1 MPEMD
6 GYQVCELLKS
16 DERLS
21 DVPVIF
27 LTALNTLD
35 DKLRGFRCGGAD
47 YVSKPFQIEEVQ
59 ARVQTHI
66 QLRRLQRAIETDNN
80 RLQTLVS
87 AQVKKIADA
96 QMETI
101 FAIAR
106 LAEARDDETG
116 RHLERIQ
123 TFCGLL
129 ATGMSERPRH
139 RDVIDSVWIQNLVH
153 ASPLHDIG
161 KVAIPDRILMKPGR
175 LSPDEYEIMKTHA
188 ALGAGTLRKVHER
201 YPDNQFIGMGIRIAQ
216 HHHEWWNGAGYP
228 DGLAGETIPLC
239 ARILSVADCYDAI
252 RSKRCYKPAMP
263 HEDAC
268 AIICRES
275 GTHFDPHIVAV
286 FGECRD
292 AYRQAWDRLGDGGN
306 SGSGG

>member
-1 MPEMD
+1 
-6 GYQVCELLKS
+6 
-16 DERLS
+16 
-21 DVPVIF
+21 
-27 LTALNTLD
+27 
-35 DKLRGFRCGGAD
+35 
-47 YVSKPFQIEEVQ
+47 
-59 ARVQTHI
+59 
-66 QLRRLQRAIETDNN
+66 
-80 RLQTLVS
+80 
-87 AQVKKIADA
+87 
-96 QMETI
+96 
-101 FAIAR
+101 
-106 LAEARDDETG
+106 
-116 RHLERIQ
+116 
-123 TFCGLL
+123 
-129 ATGMSERPRH
+129 
-139 RDVIDSVWIQNLVH
+139 
-153 ASPLHDIG
+153 
-161 KVAIPDRILMKPGR
+161 
-175 LSPDEYEIMKTHA
+175 MKTHA